1 MEKTIVESGAVTG
14 TSWQPVEYLHG
25 KTGET
30 TIRHGPRK
38 VQLEEIITHSF
49 FLRLDEVYPSC
60 PLANAVAQT
69 NSIEGEP
76 TRFCSILFI
85 SILNMSLKKVMS
97 KKKLTPRKTLNR
109 VTDPRHGSLRVGEIL
124 SKRACIDRFC

>member
-1 MEKTIVESGAVTG
+1 MANANIPREELLFMEKTIVESGAVTEA
-14 TSWQPVEYLHG
+14 SWQPVEYLHG

-30 TIRHGPRK
+30 TIRHGARK

-69 NSIEGEP
+69 NSIEE
-76 TRFCSILFI
+76 
-85 SILNMSLKKVMS
+85 
-97 KKKLTPRKTLNR
+97 
-109 VTDPRHGSLRVGEIL
+109 
-124 SKRACIDRFC
+124 A